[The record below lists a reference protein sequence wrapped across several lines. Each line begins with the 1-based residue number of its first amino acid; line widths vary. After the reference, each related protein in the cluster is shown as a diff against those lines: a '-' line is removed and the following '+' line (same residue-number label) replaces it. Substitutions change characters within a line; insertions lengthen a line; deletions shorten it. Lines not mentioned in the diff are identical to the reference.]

1 MENQNYGDVDEEDDN
16 IYEEVTVERV
26 EDGVATNV
34 PAVSLERDRDHQS
47 SAKFGIYVSSGVQLE
62 EEKGSENEY
71 TEKVHS
77 YVNVNT
83 RSEQGTPEGMVGQ
96 AEQGKLMT
104 AEQNRSMLGMDM
116 PWTPTPEWD
125 GYSTEFLNITLV
137 SKEFENKVINA
148 VSTVEAEQ
156 REGAERL
163 EFLNSTPEQKEGA
176 ERLEF
181 LNSTLRSKEFENTVR
196 NAISTVDAEQR
207 EGAERLEKVLENLEE
222 HMRAEMAET
231 SEIYKSVRRLYEDTP
246 RRSPRLM
253 EVEEEKKKEK
263 RGVEKRRR
271 LYEDTPRRSE
281 RIAESRTAK
290 KMEKGGPE
298 KRKA

>member
-96 AEQGKLMT
+96 AEQGKVMT
-104 AEQNRSMLGMDM
+104 AEQNRSMLGMEM

-156 REGAERL
+156 R
-163 EFLNSTPEQKEGA
+163 EGA

>member
-163 EFLNSTPEQKEGA
+163 EFLNST
-176 ERLEF
+176 
-181 LNSTLRSKEFENTVR
+181 LRSKEFENTVR